1 MGMGGGMVLSPVFGV
16 HLNLVFSLKPL
27 HSNVIPP
34 DYEKI
39 PNFSKDRGF
48 QNCINSLGATW

>member
-27 HSNVIPP
+27 HSNVVPP
-34 DYEKI
+34 DYKKAQFFQKI
-39 PNFSKDRGF
+39 GGF
-48 QNCINSLGATW
+48 KTV